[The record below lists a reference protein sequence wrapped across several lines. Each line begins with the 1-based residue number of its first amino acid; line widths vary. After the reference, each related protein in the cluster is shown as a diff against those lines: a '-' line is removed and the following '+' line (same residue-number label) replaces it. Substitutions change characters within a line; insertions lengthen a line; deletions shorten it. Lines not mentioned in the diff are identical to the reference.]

1 MTRVCLYTRISTD
14 EENQPTSLAS
24 QHERLEAF
32 CKVQEDWR
40 IIAHHEDR
48 ATGTKLDR
56 PGLQAALDLAR
67 QGRINQLL
75 VYRIDRLSR
84 KVRQLAGIAEELDK
98 LGVTLRSATEPFDTG
113 SAAGRMM
120 LQMLGVFA
128 EFEHATIVD
137 RVTSGIERRARQ
149 GRWPNGRIPFGY
161 LRNERK
167 ELVPDERIAPV
178 IRRIFK
184 WYAAGRIGAAS
195 IARRLDAEQA
205 PAPPRGWQPN
215 IVLWVLS
222 NQAYV
227 GRVHWHEQTFPGI
240 HEPLI
245 EQDTFD
251 RAQALLK
258 ERGEDMTHRAAR
270 AEFLLSG
277 LLRCGRCRRAYVGMS
292 AKGNGGTYH
301 YYACSGRQK
310 LGRKSCDGERLPK
323 DKLEAAIL
331 DQLTGLYRDGSMIR
345 NAIEQATADSE
356 TDRTALTEKRASLA
370 KEIARAE
377 RAIERYHDA
386 FENGDLDPSR
396 FKQRLSVLD
405 ARLDAL
411 QDQDQALAREMD
423 ADTPTTP
430 DTATLEAVADGLSR
444 VVATGDTDVAKALLR
459 ILIADL
465 RVNSR
470 AEILPTYR
478 IAPATVCAHNSSVAL
493 AGREPLDD
501 LIARE
506 DHLGD
511 ERGLEQAV
519 RDHPD
524 GARQPRGQ
532 LRRILE
538 RAGVVG
544 DHAAVGAAG
553 HLAQAH
559 FTKARERRGKP
570 ELEQLER
577 HRRAQ
582 PLDELVRGDDHDEA
596 LGCGGDGLLARV
608 SGPAALH

>member
-24 QHERLEAF
+24 QEERLEAF

-67 QGRINQLL
+67 QGRIDQLL

-98 LGVTLRSATEPFDTG
+98 LGVTLRSATEPFDTS

-137 RVTSGIERRARQ
+137 RVTSGIERRARE

-161 LRNERK
+161 QRNERK
-167 ELVPDERIAPV
+167 ELIPDERTAPV

-184 WYAAGRIGAAS
+184 WYAAGRLGAAAV
-195 IARRLDAEQA
+195 ARRLDAESA
-205 PAPPRGWQPN
+205 PAPPRGWQPAV
-215 IVLWVLS
+215 VLWILN

-227 GRVHWHEQTFPGI
+227 GRVHWRGQTFPGI

-245 EQDTFD
+245 DTDTFEH
-251 RAQALLK
+251 AQALLK
-258 ERGEDMTHRAAR
+258 ERGEDLAMRAASR
-270 AEFLLSG
+270 ADFLLTG
-277 LLRCGRCRRAYVGMS
+277 LIRCGRCRRAYVGMS

-310 LGRKSCDGERLPK
+310 LGRRVCDGERLPK

-331 DQLTGLYRDGSMIR
+331 HQLTSLYRDGSMIR
-345 NAIEQATADSE
+345 NAIEQAAASSE
-356 TDRTALTEKRASLA
+356 TDRTTLTEKRASLA
-370 KEIARAE
+370 QEIARAE

-386 FENGDLDPSR
+386 FENGDLDPAR
-396 FKQRLSVLD
+396 FKERLSALD
-405 ARLDAL
+405 ARLDTL
-411 QDQDQALAREMD
+411 NGQDQALALELA

-430 DTATLEAVADGLSR
+430 NTATLHAIADRLDHVIANGEPEQ
-444 VVATGDTDVAKALLR
+444 AKALLA

-465 RVNSR
+465 RINSR
-470 AEILPTYR
+470 AEVLPTYR
-478 IAPATVCAHNSSVAL
+478 VGAPTVCAPTSSV
-493 AGREPLDD
+493 EPTGIEPVTSCLQTES
-501 LIARE
+501 AR
-506 DHLGD
+506 
-511 ERGLEQAV
+511 
-519 RDHPD
+519 
-524 GARQPRGQ
+524 
-532 LRRILE
+532 
-538 RAGVVG
+538 
-544 DHAAVGAAG
+544 
-553 HLAQAH
+553 
-559 FTKARERRGKP
+559 
-570 ELEQLER
+570 
-577 HRRAQ
+577 
-582 PLDELVRGDDHDEA
+582 VRGAVDLA
-596 LGCGGDGLLARV
+596 PVKGLR
-608 SGPAALH
+608 PPR